1 MKMVKSDPVF
11 GPMGSASIDVIG
23 RQLQIVMDE
32 TNEVVNVTTDQL
44 PPDVDLKKLPRNKKY
59 NVMVSG
65 DRTKLTG
72 FRPFAGSFVCLFVE
86 IKKKPGQ
93 PPIHEFPRNRV
104 GKSDKGDYSKDW
116 HEFTALCRI
125 AEAPYTGL
133 IIPVKLRYY
142 FTQGE
147 DGNAVIAG
155 EGKHSQYLAR
165 FLEVSTGDLEGIK
178 IQFSDNI
185 LPQLERYLQEQQ
197 MPFLIVMANGWPDS
211 FGDVPAGYLKAPKK
225 SVSKKTAKKSA
236 KKK

>member
-11 GPMGSASIDVIG
+11 GPMGSAEIEIIG
-23 RQLQIVMDE
+23 RQLQVVMDE
-32 TNEVVNVTTDQL
+32 THEVVNLSTDQL
-44 PPDVDLKKLPRNKKY
+44 PPDVDLKKLPTNKKY

-72 FRPFAGSFVCLFVE
+72 FRPFAGSFVCLFTD

-93 PPIHEFPRNRV
+93 PPIHEFPRNRE
-104 GKSDKGDYSKDW
+104 GKSATGPYSKDW
-116 HEFTALCRI
+116 HEFTANCRV

-142 FTQGE
+142 FGMGE

-165 FLEVSTGDLEGIK
+165 FLEVATGDLESIK
-178 IQFSDNI
+178 IPFSDNI

-197 MPFLIVMANGWPDS
+197 RPFMVIMANGWPDS
-211 FGDVPAGYLKAPKK
+211 FGDVPAGYFKP
-225 SVSKKTAKKSA
+225 VKKTAAKKAAKKPA